1 MDLFDQPDVLRAWS
15 SAHRMAGRRVA
26 IVPTMGALHAGHL
39 ALIAEADRHA
49 EATIVSIFVNPLQF
63 DRDSDLARYPSS
75 LDADL
80 AACRDAGV
88 DAVYAPTPATMYPS
102 DFETRVV
109 PGGLADRL
117 EGLQRPG
124 HFEGVTTVVAKLFGA
139 AVPDIAVFGQKDFQQ
154 LAIVRRMAAD
164 LDMGVEILSIPIV
177 READGLAWSSR
188 NLRLTGD
195 ERAAAAAIPTAVT
208 EVVDAFGEGQ
218 RDVAQLRAI
227 AERRLTDEPGATLD
241 YVEVV
246 DAITLH
252 RLEQVDRPAVVLV
265 AAWFGEVRLI
275 DNALLTP

>member
-1 MDLFDQPDVLRAWS
+1 VDLFDQPDVLRAWS
-15 SAHRMAGRRVA
+15 SAHRADGRRVA

-39 ALIAEADRHA
+39 ALIAEATRHA
-49 EATIVSIFVNPLQF
+49 DVTIVSIFVNPLQF
-63 DRDSDLARYPSS
+63 DRASDFTRYPSS

-88 DAVYAPTPATMYPS
+88 DVVYAPTPHMMYPS
-102 DFETRVV
+102 DFQTRVV
-109 PGGLADRL
+109 PGGLAERL

-139 AVPDIAVFGQKDFQQ
+139 AVPDVAVFGQKDFQQ

-164 LDMGVEILSIPIV
+164 LDMGIEIVSIPTV

-188 NLRLTGD
+188 NVRLSGD
-195 ERAAAAAIPTAVT
+195 ERAAAAAIPRGLTA
-208 EVVDAFGEGQ
+208 VVDAFVDGQ
-218 RDVAQLRAI
+218 RDAAQLRAV
-227 AERRLTDEPGATLD
+227 ADRHLADEPRATVD

-246 DAITLH
+246 DAVTLD
-252 RLEQVDRPAVVLV
+252 QVERIDRAAVVLV
-265 AAWFGEVRLI
+265 AAWFGDVRLI